1 MMINFFKQILCVALV
16 AVILLQTIGK
26 TIVLANYEINK
37 EYISKVL
44 CVNKSKPKMHCNGK
58 CHLKKE
64 LSKAEKREKLPLN
77 STIEKVNIQ
86 LFSTSTDIFEL
97 SALVIS
103 TNNDVL
109 FNYSFHQSDKHPS
122 CIFQPPQV

>member
-1 MMINFFKQILCVALV
+1 MINFLKQILCVALV

-64 LSKAEKREKLPLN
+64 LNKAEKREKSPLN
-77 STIEKVNIQ
+77 STIEKMEIQ
-86 LFSTSTDIFEL
+86 LFSTSSDIFQV
-97 SALVIS
+97 SALVVS
-103 TNNDVL
+103 ANTNAI
-109 FNYSFHQSDKHPS
+109 FNYSFHHSDKHPT
-122 CIFQPPQV
+122 CIFHPPQA